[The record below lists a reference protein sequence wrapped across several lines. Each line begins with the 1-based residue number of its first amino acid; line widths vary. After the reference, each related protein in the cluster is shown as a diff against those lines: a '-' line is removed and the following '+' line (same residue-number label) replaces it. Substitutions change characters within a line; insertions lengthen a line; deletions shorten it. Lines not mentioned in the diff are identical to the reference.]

1 MMVGEGPG
9 ANEDKQ
15 GLPFVGQAGKLLDEL
30 LPLAGLTRQDVYIT
44 NVIKCR
50 APGNRSPRPE
60 EQESCSRYLKLQLQT
75 IRPELVITMGQY
87 SLDHFVRGETV
98 TRARGRIR
106 NIEGQLVYPI
116 VHPAAA
122 LRRGEYRAL
131 VEEDLAQL
139 QERWQQ
145 ARENPPPEES
155 GAQPREATRQAALI

>member
-15 GLPFVGQAGKLLDEL
+15 GRPFVGQAGKLLDEL
-30 LPLAGLTRQDVYIT
+30 LPLAGLSREEVYIT

-60 EQESCSRYLKLQLQT
+60 EQEICSRFLKLQLQT
-75 IRPELVITMGQY
+75 IQPELVITMGQY

-122 LRRGEYRAL
+122 LRRGEYRNL
-131 VEEDLAQL
+131 VEEDLNRL
-139 QERWQQ
+139 QERWQE
-145 ARENPPPEES
+145 ARKKPPPEES
-155 GAQPREATRQAALI
+155 GAGPKESTRQGALI